1 MDWHRPRLECLLEM
15 KCDLLAIET
24 IPCIKEAR
32 AILKLLDCFPD
43 AKAWLSFSCKDDA
56 HLCNGDSFKEAYDT
70 FKTNQQLVA
79 IGINCTSPYNVTSLL
94 KSVVASSE
102 TEPLPKP
109 FIVYP
114 NDGRVWDGK
123 LQKYD
128 MRVFTF

>member
-1 MDWHRPRLECLLEM
+1 MEWHRPRLECLLEM

-32 AILKLLDCFPD
+32 AILKLLSSFAD

-56 HLCNGDSFKEAYDT
+56 HLCNGDSFKEAYDI
-70 FKTNQQLVA
+70 FKSNQQLVA
-79 IGINCTSPYNVTSLL
+79 IGMNCTSPYHVSSLL
-94 KSVVASSE
+94 KTVVVEE

-123 LQKYD
+123 LQK
-128 MRVFTF
+128 